1 MPAFLDG
8 ARQLAAA
15 LLVLA
20 GYLIVTQ
27 GLPVNRSAADARGR
41 WLLRIERPWR
51 LDWGLAANGW
61 LAAHRFPGWLAAWEY
76 ATTYVLTTFILWA
89 GCGGAVDSAARCAA
103 AGTRPSPR
111 SAGLQDV
118 AVKVTAAHGPARP
131 RESPGRAERPKLCG
145 PHSNRPCADGTQIGG
160 Y

>member
-1 MPAFLDG
+1 MPAFLEG

-76 ATTYVLTTFILWA
+76 ATTYVLTTFILLGWLWWRRRQRCSLRCRRDEAVAALRRTA
-89 GCGGAVDSAARCAA
+89 GRCGEDDRRAR
-103 AGTRPSPR
+103 TRPATRIPGPR
-111 SAGLQDV
+111 RTPKTV
-118 AVKVTAAHGPARP
+118 RPA
-131 RESPGRAERPKLCG
+131 
-145 PHSNRPCADGTQIGG
+145 
-160 Y
+160 